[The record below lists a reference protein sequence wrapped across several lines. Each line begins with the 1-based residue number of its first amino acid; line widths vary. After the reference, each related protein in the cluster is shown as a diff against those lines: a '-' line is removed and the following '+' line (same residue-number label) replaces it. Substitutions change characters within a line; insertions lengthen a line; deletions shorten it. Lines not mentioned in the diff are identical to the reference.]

1 MPEQPTLTQGLT
13 LDGVVAGYGA
23 GTELHGAC
31 LQLQPGE
38 RVGLL
43 GRNGAGKTTL
53 LRTVM
58 GLTRVD
64 EGTMSFA
71 GQDLRRLP
79 TFGIAR
85 LGLAYVPQGRELFG
99 DFTVEQNLQTG
110 LLGMRRLASGRGSA
124 APGGAGVQSW
134 ARGRARDR
142 DRAFDIS
149 AALQA
154 FAWLATRLQE
164 RAGALSGGQQQQLAI
179 GRALVAQPELLM
191 LDEPLE
197 GVQPSVVEEIV
208 QALDAQCRTTGMGL
222 LLVEQN
228 VDVVLRLCSRVAFME
243 AGVVRESLP
252 SAEVRARPELVE
264 RYLGI

>member
-1 MPEQPTLTQGLT
+1 MPEAPPVTQGLA
-13 LDGVVAGYGA
+13 LAGVVAGYGE
-23 GTELHGAC
+23 GTELHGVD
-31 LQLQPGE
+31 LQVLPGE

-64 EGTMSFA
+64 EGSMSFA
-71 GQDLRRLP
+71 GQDLRQLP
-79 TFGIAR
+79 TFAVAR

-99 DFTVEQNLQTG
+99 DFTVEQNLLTG
-110 LLGMRRLASGRGSA
+110 VLGLQGSRSGL
-124 APGGAGVQSW
+124 
-134 ARGRARDR
+134 RDLSVAL
-142 DRAFDIS
+142 RAFP
-149 AALQA
+149 
-154 FAWLATRLQE
+154 FLAGRLQE
-164 RAGALSGGQQQQLAI
+164 RASALSGGQQQQLAI
-179 GRALVAQPELLM
+179 GRAIVSRPALLM

-197 GVQPSVVEEIV
+197 GVQPSVVDEIV
-208 QALDAQCRTTGMGL
+208 QALGALCEATGMGL

-243 AGVVRESLP
+243 AGVVRETLP
-252 SAEVRARPELVE
+252 SAAVREDPGLVE

>member
-1 MPEQPTLTQGLT
+1 MPTWVPMPESVTPWPGLA
-13 LDGVVAGYGA
+13 LAGVVAGYGA
-23 GTELHGAC
+23 GTELHGVD
-31 LQLQPGE
+31 LRVQPGE

-64 EGTMSFA
+64 AGAMMFA

-79 TFGIAR
+79 TFAIAR
-85 LGLAYVPQGRELFG
+85 LKLAYVPQGRELFA
-99 DFTVEQNLQTG
+99 DFTVEQNLLTG
-110 LLGMRRLASGRGSA
+110 LLALGPRTS
-124 APGGAGVQSW
+124 
-134 ARGRARDR
+134 RDLSPALH
-142 DRAFDIS
+142 AFP
-149 AALQA
+149 
-154 FAWLATRLQE
+154 WLAARLQD

-179 GRALVAQPELLM
+179 GRAIVSRPALLM

-197 GVQPSVVEEIV
+197 GVQPSVVDEIV
-208 QALDAQCRTTGMGL
+208 RALHALCESTGMGL

-228 VDVVLRLCSRVAFME
+228 VDVVLRLCTRVAFMD
-243 AGVVRESLP
+243 AGVVRESHP
-252 SAEVRARPELVE
+252 SAAVRAQPGLVE

>member
-1 MPEQPTLTQGLT
+1 MPETQTAAPHLR
-13 LDGVVAGYGA
+13 LAAVVAGYGE
-23 GTELHGAC
+23 GTELHGVD
-31 LQLQPGE
+31 LEVHPGE

-64 EGTMSFA
+64 AGTITFA
-71 GQDLRRLP
+71 SRDLRRLP
-79 TFGIAR
+79 TFAVAR

-99 DFTVEQNLQTG
+99 DFTVAQNLLTG
-110 LLGMRRLASGRGSA
+110 LLGL
-124 APGGAGVQSW
+124 P
-134 ARGRARDR
+134 ARGERDLGP
-142 DRAFDIS
+142 
-149 AALQA
+149 ALQA
-154 FAWLATRLQE
+154 FPWLASRLGD

-179 GRALVAQPELLM
+179 GRAIVSRPALLM

-208 QALDAQCRTTGMGL
+208 RALSALCETTGMGL

-228 VDVVLRLCSRVAFME
+228 VEVVLRLCTRVVFIDS
-243 AGVVRESLP
+243 GVVRESHGSETLRGDP
-252 SAEVRARPELVE
+252 GRIE

>member
-1 MPEQPTLTQGLT
+1 L
-13 LDGVVAGYGA
+13 VAGYGA
-23 GTELHGAC
+23 GTELHGVE
-31 LQLQPGE
+31 LRVQPGE

-64 EGTMSFA
+64 AGTMTFA
-71 GQDLRRLP
+71 GQDLRHLP
-79 TFGIAR
+79 TFAIAR
-85 LGLAYVPQGRELFG
+85 LKLAYVPQGRELFA
-99 DFTVEQNLQTG
+99 DFTVEQNLITG
-110 LLGMRRLASGRGSA
+110 LLALGSPASRNLS
-124 APGGAGVQSW
+124 P
-134 ARGRARDR
+134 
-142 DRAFDIS
+142 
-149 AALQA
+149 ALQA
-154 FAWLATRLQE
+154 FPWLATRLHD

-179 GRALVAQPELLM
+179 GRAIVARPALLM

-208 QALDAQCRTTGMGL
+208 RALDALCESTGMGL

-228 VDVVLRLCSRVAFME
+228 VDVVLRLCTRVAFMD
-243 AGVVRESLP
+243 AGVVRESHP
-252 SAEVRARPELVE
+252 SAAVRQQPGLLE

>member
-1 MPEQPTLTQGLT
+1 MPERPAPTQGLA
-13 LDGVVAGYGA
+13 LDGVVAGYGE

-31 LQLQPGE
+31 LRVQPGE

-64 EGTMSFA
+64 AGSMTFS

-79 TFGIAR
+79 TFAIAR
-85 LGLAYVPQGRELFG
+85 LRLAYVPQGRELFG
-99 DFTVEQNLQTG
+99 DFTVEQNLMTG
-110 LLGMRRLASGRGSA
+110 LLAL
-124 APGGAGVQSW
+124 GAGGS
-134 ARGRARDR
+134 RDL
-142 DRAFDIS
+142 S
-149 AALQA
+149 PALQA
-154 FAWLATRLQE
+154 FPWLATRLQD

-179 GRALVAQPELLM
+179 GRAIVSRPALLM

-197 GVQPSVVEEIV
+197 GVQPSVVDEIV
-208 QALDAQCRTTGMGL
+208 RALDALCQSTGMAL

-228 VDVVLRLCSRVAFME
+228 VDVVLRLCSRVAF
-243 AGVVRESLP
+243 VESGAVIETLP
-252 SAEVRARPELVE
+252 SAELRARPELIE